1 MAVEYNLPMGEA
13 DSKYID
19 LATGLPRVANNEM
32 LYKKLLAKFESSVD
46 IAAFDSAIQSN
57 DYEKAGEVVHAA
69 KGIAGNLSL
78 AAFYD
83 NSAVLMDQLRGGNA
97 PERESADA
105 FKRLYDETVGA
116 INVYLSD

>member
-1 MAVEYNLPMGEA
+1 MGIA

-19 LATGLPRVANNEM
+19 LASGLPRVANNEM
-32 LYKKLLAKFESSVD
+32 LYKKLLAKFEASVD
-46 IAAFDSAIQSN
+46 VGALDAALAEQ
-57 DYEKAGEVVHAA
+57 DYKKAGEVVHAA

-83 NSAVLMDQLRGGNA
+83 NSVVLMDQLRDGGVPVQENVD
-97 PERESADA
+97 E
-105 FKRLYDETVGA
+105 FKSLFAETIQA